1 MEENV
6 KINFLKKIWYSVAK
20 TSKYDNLRKL
30 GLGKAIKYIFSI
42 ITVLA
47 LIIAIFF
54 SIIQINV
61 VKDAISYLDEKL
73 PEIKFKENA
82 LTSENKEA
90 TIINDN
96 KIIEYFGNIVVINPL
111 LEKQEAINQ
120 YKSLTTEKNGV
131 IIFLSKEYVVISN
144 KYNSESQEGIDSK
157 KYEEVSSKYI
167 KDMSYEY
174 SKKDIIQ
181 YLRDRI
187 SYAYYIGQFF
197 IIYIVIIIFLYA
209 LYTLLISISIWIVTK
224 IIKLK
229 WTFKESL
236 INTIYASTLS
246 MIIFSLYS
254 IISCFIKFSGNFIGV
269 LSIATIFIYLCIL
282 IYIQKKKNNK

>member
-6 KINFLKKIWYSVAK
+6 KINYFKKIWYSIAK
-20 TSKYDNLRKL
+20 PSKYDDLRKL

-42 ITVLA
+42 ITILA
-47 LIIAIFF
+47 LILAIFF

-181 YLRDRI
+181 YLRDKI

-246 MIIFSLYS
+246 MLIICLYS
-254 IISCFIKFSGNFIGV
+254 IISYFISFSGNFIGV

>member
-6 KINFLKKIWYSVAK
+6 KINFFKKIWYSVAK

-73 PEIKFKENA
+73 PEIKFKENT

-90 TIINDN
+90 TVINDN

-254 IISCFIKFSGNFIGV
+254 IISCFIKFSVNFIGV

>member
-6 KINFLKKIWYSVAK
+6 KINFFKKIWYSVAK

-73 PEIKFKENA
+73 PEIKFKENT

-90 TIINDN
+90 TVINDN

-246 MIIFSLYS
+246 MLIICLYS
-254 IISCFIKFSGNFIGV
+254 IISYFISFSGNFIGV
-269 LSIATIFIYLCIL
+269 LSIVAIFIYLYIL
-282 IYIQKKKNNK
+282 IYIQKKKK